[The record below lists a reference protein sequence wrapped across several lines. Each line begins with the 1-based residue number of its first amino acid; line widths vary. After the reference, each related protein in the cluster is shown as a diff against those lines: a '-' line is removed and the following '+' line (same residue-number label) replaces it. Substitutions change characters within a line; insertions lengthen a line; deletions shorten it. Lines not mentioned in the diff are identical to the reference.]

1 MGRPIFRAQRT
12 LYIARLAPAT
22 TSRNRDVEGADRRLP
37 KGPAGCAH
45 PAATGEWGSHHAG
58 RPMEILVPIIVG
70 DACVARA
77 ARVPRDSASARTES
91 STVCALARKLDGL
104 ASLTEQDRAA
114 LEGLI
119 GYVRSVERYAVLV
132 EQDGVADH
140 ALIVFAGLAG
150 RYKRRLSGRRQI
162 LAYLVPG

>member
-1 MGRPIFRAQRT
+1 
-12 LYIARLAPAT
+12 
-22 TSRNRDVEGADRRLP
+22 
-37 KGPAGCAH
+37 
-45 PAATGEWGSHHAG
+45 
-58 RPMEILVPIIVG
+58 MEILVPIIVG
-70 DACVARA
+70 DARVSRA
-77 ARVPRDSASARTES
+77 ARVPRDLASARTES
-91 STVCALARKLDGL
+91 SAVCALARKLDGL

-119 GYVRSVERYAVLV
+119 GYVRSIERYAVLV

-150 RYKRRLSGRRQI
+150 RYKRRLSGSRQI